1 MAAGNSVIG
10 ALRVELGID
19 SAQFEQGLA
28 RATTGLG
35 RWQNVALA
43 GFAAVTA
50 AAVVAGRAL
59 VGALGDAI
67 DSFDEMGKAAQRTG
81 VAVEALSQLKYAAD
95 LSDVSF
101 QQLTGGLQRLSKG
114 IGEIASGSSG
124 PAAMAFAALG
134 VSATNAAG
142 QMRSADEVFADL
154 AEQFA
159 SLEDGS
165 TKTALAIAI
174 FGRAGAEMI
183 PLLNAGRDGLRE
195 AAAEADRYGLTVS
208 GRAAKGAEVFNDNL
222 TRLNS
227 MFQGVIN
234 RVANYLIPALADLST
249 WFVDAALD
257 SGVLEAAA
265 NGLIWAFHNVRIA
278 VATTIATIEVLG
290 SALSTVGQ
298 AMSFALGGNWQM
310 ASIAAQQ
317 GWTDLTTKVE
327 EYRDELNQ
335 IDYDFWDNQ
344 TQGGW
349 GRIKD
354 RTLGAAGDDAP
365 DDTNKRVIDL
375 GVLRDAN
382 LAAADSQKFLNEQL
396 AAVQSVLDATRNPI
410 EIMQQELLNL
420 GDLLGESGKQWE
432 LYGRAASIAVANAA
446 ASTLGSLGSLSS
458 GLSQAFQDNR
468 TLAIATAV
476 LKGAEAVASA
486 FAAGSVY
493 GPWGG
498 AAFAAVAA
506 ITAAANVAAVAAVG
520 PTSTS
525 MSGAPSTPSVP
536 TPTASSPTGPTIN
549 LTLKGGGLYSR
560 NEVENLF
567 RAMNDAMGDGIRLNV
582 NQA

>member
-43 GFAAVTA
+43 GFAAVA
-50 AAVVAGRAL
+50 AAAGVASVAL
-59 VGALGDAI
+59 VRALGDAI
-67 DSFDEMGKAAQRTG
+67 NQFDEMGKAAQRTG

-114 IGEIASGSSG
+114 IAEVAAGSNG

-134 VSATNAAG
+134 VKATDAVG
-142 QMRSADEVFADL
+142 QLRSADEVFADL

-208 GRAAKGAEVFNDNL
+208 GRAAKGAETFNDNM

-298 AMSFALGGNWQM
+298 AMTFALGGNWQM

-349 GRIKD
+349 GKIKD

-375 GVLRDAN
+375 GALRDAN
-382 LAAADSQKFLNEQL
+382 LAAADSQKALNEQL

-525 MSGAPSTPSVP
+525 MSGGSGTPSVP
-536 TPTASSPTGPTIN
+536 TPTASTPTGPTIN
-549 LTLKGGGLYSR
+549 LTLKGGGRYSR
-560 NEVENLF
+560 DEIEGLF
-567 RAMNDAMGDGIRLNV
+567 REMSDAMGDGLRLNV
-582 NQA
+582 NR